1 MPGSSDRRVAVVT
14 GAARGLGRAEALR
27 FAELGT
33 AVVVNDLDPAALEDT
48 VVAVSELG
56 GTAVAQPGDVATE
69 PDAEALIAAAIDH
82 FGRLDALVNN
92 AGITA
97 DRMVFNMSMS
107 EWDSVIGVNLTGTF
121 LPTRAAARHWRA
133 VAKATGGPVGATV
146 VNTTSRA
153 GLFGNPGQ
161 ANYGSA
167 KAGVA
172 TMAMIVAR
180 ELRRYGVRCNAVAP
194 RAFTPM
200 MHKSFGDFRSDEVA
214 NWSPEAIARV
224 VVHLAGPES
233 EPITGQTLLVQG
245 RRLSLIAPWHEV
257 AAVVTEPDGELGD
270 EIARLFEEHPPEIE
284 EFDVTDGLPL
294 VDPGTAR

>member
-1 MPGSSDRRVAVVT
+1 MPSSSERPVAVVT

-27 FAELGT
+27 FAESGA
-33 AVVVNDLDPAALEDT
+33 AVVVNDLDAAGLEDT
-48 VVAVSELG
+48 VAAVIDRG
-56 GTAVAQPGDVATE
+56 GSALAQPGDVTDE
-69 PDAEALIAAAIDH
+69 HDADALIEAAVAH
-82 FGRLDALVNN
+82 YGRLDALVNN

-97 DRMVFNMSMS
+97 DRMVFNLSKP
-107 EWDSVIGVNLTGTF
+107 EWDSVIAVNLTGTF

-133 VAKATGGPVGATV
+133 VAKATGRPAGAAI

-167 KAGVA
+167 KSGVA
-172 TMAMIVAR
+172 TLAMIVAR

-194 RAFTPM
+194 RAFTPLM
-200 MHKSFGDFRSDEVA
+200 RQSFGDFRADEVA
-214 NWSPEAIARV
+214 NWSPEAIARI

-245 RRLSLIAPWHEV
+245 RRVSLIAPWHEV
-257 AAVVTEPDGELGD
+257 AAVELGGDGLADELASLFDAHPAAISEFEVTE
-270 EIARLFEEHPPEIE
+270 
-284 EFDVTDGLPL
+284 GLPL
-294 VDPGTAR
+294 VDPRPGR